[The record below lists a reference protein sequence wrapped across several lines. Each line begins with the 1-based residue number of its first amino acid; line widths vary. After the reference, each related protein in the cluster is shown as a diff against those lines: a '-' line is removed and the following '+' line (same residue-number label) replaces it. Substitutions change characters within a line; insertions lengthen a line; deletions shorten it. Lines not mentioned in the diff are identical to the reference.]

1 MNVLWSRFLRSIYR
15 KEPIVGFV
23 ATVGLVDAAIGGLSE
38 HWSLLV
44 VGLGTAGT
52 AIALRLWQVQRRSAM
67 ESVSHNPAPLLP
79 PQSSRPSLPT
89 LTASKKTPPKGSPGL
104 PVKE

>member
-23 ATVGLVDAAIGGLSE
+23 ATVGVVDAAIGGLSG
-38 HWSLLV
+38 HWSLLA
-44 VGLGTAGT
+44 VGLGTVGT
-52 AIALRLWQVQRRSAM
+52 AIALRLWQVQRRSAT
-67 ESVSHNPAPLLP
+67 EPVGDHPAHILP

-89 LTASKKTPPKGSPGL
+89 LTASKKSPPRGL
-104 PVKE
+104 